1 MKALCFQAGAVRWR
15 KGNVQS
21 VGSDVCRPNGKEEV
35 TSNKSSEAVGGIA
48 AQVCAITVAF
58 NKPEELSRLLRSL
71 PATSLSGLIV
81 VDNSEYRYI
90 KDNQSIFQQYSQGYT
105 FARYIEVGRN
115 IGSAGGFALGMKTA
129 HSNAF
134 DWIWLLDQDGT
145 VESECLAVLLQSA
158 HQADIRCPKIVAIRN
173 PHYELSYLRSVQNVW
188 GRIIPVGS
196 QATNQSID
204 FFSSHGTLISRKV
217 LDRVGYYDS
226 ENFFVRGEDWD
237 YSFRAT
243 TNGMAILLVVD
254 AEVRHPNILHPVGKM
269 FGLTKLQ
276 DKVLPQF
283 LECISNQL
291 PYEHNCTPK
300 DRSLAVL
307 SNAYLNTKRL
317 KTQQFWAALFFS
329 LFVVSLRKI
338 IGYGGAFSWKK
349 TLRMYRV
356 CAASKLHKKWLFRS
370 VQESSQYVRR

>member
-1 MKALCFQAGAVRWR
+1 
-15 KGNVQS
+15 
-21 VGSDVCRPNGKEEV
+21 
-35 TSNKSSEAVGGIA
+35 
-48 AQVCAITVAF
+48 
-58 NKPEELSRLLRSL
+58 
-71 PATSLSGLIV
+71 
-81 VDNSEYRYI
+81 
-90 KDNQSIFQQYSQGYT
+90 
-105 FARYIEVGRN
+105 
-115 IGSAGGFALGMKTA
+115 
-129 HSNAF
+129 
-134 DWIWLLDQDGT
+134 
-145 VESECLAVLLQSA
+145 
-158 HQADIRCPKIVAIRN
+158 
-173 PHYELSYLRSVQNVW
+173 
-188 GRIIPVGS
+188 
-196 QATNQSID
+196 
-204 FFSSHGTLISRKV
+204 
-217 LDRVGYYDS
+217 
-226 ENFFVRGEDWD
+226 
-237 YSFRAT
+237 
-243 TNGMAILLVVD
+243 
-254 AEVRHPNILHPVGKM
+254 M